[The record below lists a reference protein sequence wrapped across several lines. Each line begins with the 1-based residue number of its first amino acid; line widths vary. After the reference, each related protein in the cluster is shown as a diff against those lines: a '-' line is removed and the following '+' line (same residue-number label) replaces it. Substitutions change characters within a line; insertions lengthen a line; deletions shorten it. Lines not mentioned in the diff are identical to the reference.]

1 MQRGVI
7 RIGTC
12 SWAEKSLIESGS
24 FYPEGVSS
32 PEQRLRY
39 YAGHFD
45 TVEVDSSFYAIPTSH
60 MVSAWAERTPPGF
73 LFHLKAY
80 GALTGHGIDP
90 RSLPPEL
97 RGLLPAADRDLESVQ
112 VSDPVLLKALAQAS
126 VEACQPLRAA
136 HRLGFIVFQF
146 PPWFGFKHANLD
158 YILYCKE
165 LMAGLPIAVE
175 FRHGSWLTHHH
186 AGTVLDFLRQ
196 HRITYITCDEPQY
209 GSLATAPL
217 LPEITSAMAYLRL
230 HGRNAENWLSHATPR
245 YDYLYQEEE
254 LAQLLRT
261 AQQLSERARMTF
273 VMFNNCHAGQAVRN
287 ALQLR
292 KMLEGPQPARQGA
305 GASTPFAPARD
316 R

>member
-24 FYPEGVSS
+24 FYPEEVSS

-45 TVEVDSSFYAIPTSH
+45 TVEVDSSFYAIPTAH
-60 MVSAWAERTPPGF
+60 MVSAWAERTPPGY

-80 GALTGHGIDP
+80 GALTGHGVDP

-97 RGLLPAADRDLESVQ
+97 RGLLPAADRDQENVH
-112 VSDPVLLKALAQAS
+112 VSDPALLKALAQAS

-146 PPWFGFKHANLD
+146 PPWFGFKKANLD
-158 YILYCKE
+158 YLLYCKE
-165 LMAGLPIAVE
+165 LMAGLPVAVE

-186 AGTVLDFLRQ
+186 AGTVFDFLRQ
-196 HRITYITCDEPQY
+196 HRTTYIACDEPQY

-254 LAQLLRT
+254 LAHLLRI
-261 AQQLSERARMTF
+261 ARQLSERARMTF
-273 VMFNNCHAGQAVRN
+273 IMFNNCHAGQAVRN
-287 ALQLR
+287 ALQLQG
-292 KMLEGPQPARQGA
+292 MLQGA
-305 GASTPFAPARD
+305 ALMRQDEATSPPLPAD
-316 R
+316 RAE